1 MANDKKWRRRGCW
14 WCCGGGGGLTVETM
28 KALEVVVERGV
39 GLEVGVRSV
48 GDAMEILRRR
58 RRKRDF
64 YERLVEWEGGLLPQ
78 RLIILSYL

>member
-1 MANDKKWRRRGCW
+1 M
-14 WCCGGGGGLTVETM
+14 ETM

-64 YERLVEWEGGLLPQ
+64 YESQWEGGLLPQ